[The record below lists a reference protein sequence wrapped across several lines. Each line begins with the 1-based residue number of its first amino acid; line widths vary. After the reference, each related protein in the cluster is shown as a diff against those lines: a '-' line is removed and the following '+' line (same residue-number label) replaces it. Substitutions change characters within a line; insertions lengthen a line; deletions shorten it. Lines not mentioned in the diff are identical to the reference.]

1 VGHSLLFAVG
11 AGPPHDGIRK
21 KQGVPNLTHDLG
33 RLEYTGFQVL
43 NS

>member
-1 VGHSLLFAVG
+1 MASDTVAVG

-21 KQGVPNLTHDLG
+21 RRGVPNLTRDLR

-43 NS
+43 DS